1 MTGSGPAWLQQALMG
16 GLLLIAVALPFVIR
30 SDRWL
35 TLLTIVLIYV
45 VLASGLN
52 IVVGFTGLLDLGYVA
67 FYAIGGYYTAIVFIQ
82 ILKNKFGVDLD
93 QYWWLMWVNLLVGG
107 LLAAAAGAILGYPTL
122 RLRGDYLAIMTLG
135 FGEIIRIVANNWV
148 GVTRGPP
155 GISGIP
161 KPEIFG
167 FDFKTPI
174 SLYFLGLGLALL
186 SLFII
191 SRIVRSRIG
200 RAWTAIR
207 ENEVAAEAM
216 GIHTSRYKLLSY
228 ATGAFFAG
236 VMGVFFGHY
245 LNFIHPSNFKL
256 MESFVILALVVLGG
270 MGNIAGPVLGAV
282 IWISLQEWLKDFS
295 FVQNHPRSA
304 ASPWGW
310 SRPPHGLP
318 AAGSAGIAPG
328 GAGDET
334 ADGQGVGAGTRAG
347 VRCPPRVAL
356 VVETKDVTKAFGGL
370 IAVNHVDFHAETGE
384 IVGLIGPNG
393 AGKTTLFNAI
403 TGVYPPTSG
412 HHQPSKAGRSPG
424 CCPPR
429 SPAWASRGRSRT
441 SGCSAR

>member
-1 MTGSGPAWLQQALMG
+1 MRVRKNIDDENLQNANETLPPLRVKLNPIAAVMAGSGPAWMQQALMG
-16 GLLLIAVALPFVIR
+16 GLLLIAVALPFVIQ

-67 FYAIGGYYTAIVFIQ
+67 FYAIGGYYTAIIFIQ
-82 ILKNKFGVDLD
+82 VLKKKFGLDID

-107 LLAAAAGAILGYPTL
+107 LLAAAAGVILGYPTL

-135 FGEIIRIVANNWV
+135 FGEIVRIVANNWV
-148 GVTRGPP
+148 GLTRGPS
-155 GISGIP
+155 GISAIP
-161 KPEIFG
+161 KPVLFG
-167 FDFKTPI
+167 FHFRTPF
-174 SLYFLGLGLALL
+174 SLYYLGLGLALL
-186 SLFII
+186 SLFVI

-245 LNFIHPSNFKL
+245 LNFISPSNFKL
-256 MESFVILALVVLGG
+256 MESFVILSLVVLGG

-295 FVQNHPRSA
+295 FVQNHPEVR
-304 ASPWGW
+304 
-310 SRPPHGLP
+310 
-318 AAGSAGIAPG
+318 GIAMGLVLVLLMVFRP
-328 GAGDET
+328 
-334 ADGQGVGAGTRAG
+334 QGLLGSR
-347 VRCPPRVAL
+347 RVAL
-356 VVETKDVTKAFGGL
+356 EMRPQTAKESQQEREQVSDVR
-370 IAVNHVDFHAETGE
+370 HE
-384 IVGLIGPNG
+384 
-393 AGKTTLFNAI
+393 
-403 TGVYPPTSG
+403 
-412 HHQPSKAGRSPG
+412 
-424 CCPPR
+424 
-429 SPAWASRGRSRT
+429 
-441 SGCSAR
+441 